1 MKFAIVKDSLVKN
14 IIEWDGE
21 SEYAVDGELIQADEN
36 AWVGGEYNGS
46 FVARPVEPD
55 NTTYVEKRQA
65 AYPSIGDQLD
75 ALLKHLNYRRTQG
88 DALVQDL
95 DDIIG
100 DWLNV
105 KSRFPKD
112 D

>member
-14 IIEWDGE
+14 IIEWDGD

-46 FVARPVEPD
+46 FVAKPPTPD
-55 NTTYVEKRQA
+55 NGTYVEKRQA
-65 AYPSIGDQLD
+65 EYPSVGDQLD